1 MAKTTKTKIP
11 AKKAGR
17 PRKSVATKTGRGVK
31 QTMGR
36 VGLIG
41 LGKMGLPMARHLA
54 TKGFAVTGF
63 DVNPAAIAQARAIGA
78 KVVKSPA
85 QVAAASDLVIV
96 IVGFDSEVDKALFG
110 ADGIMA
116 GAKPGLTVAI
126 ASTISPSFMR
136 ELPAR
141 AARAKKKVAFV
152 DAPLCRGEPAAEAG
166 ELLLLGGG
174 DKGAFERCRPAF
186 ETFASSIHYLGGLG
200 AGQVGKMVNNL
211 ILWACISANDEGLKI
226 ARTLGV
232 EQEPLRQALLQS
244 SARNWALEM
253 HNVDL
258 PMPWA
263 EKDMSLVLH
272 EADEAR
278 ISLPLCGVIKEVIK
292 SIKIER
298 GQPYPRARKD

>member
-1 MAKTTKTKIP
+1 
-11 AKKAGR
+11 
-17 PRKSVATKTGRGVK
+17 
-31 QTMGR
+31 
-36 VGLIG
+36 
-41 LGKMGLPMARHLA
+41 MGLPMARHLVA
-54 TKGFAVTGF
+54 KGFVVTGF
-63 DVNPAAIAQARAIGA
+63 DVNPTAIAKARSIGA
-78 KVVKSPA
+78 KTVKSPA
-85 QVAAASDLVIV
+85 QVAAASDLVII
-96 IVGFDSEVDKALFG
+96 IVGFDAEVDKALFG
-110 ADGIMA
+110 PKGIIE

-126 ASTISPSFMR
+126 ASTISPSYMR
-136 ELPAR
+136 DLPER
-141 AARAKKKVAFV
+141 ASRAKGRKKVTFV

-174 DKGAFERCRPAF
+174 DKAVFERCRPAF
-186 ETFASSIHYLGGLG
+186 ETFATSIHYLGALG

-211 ILWACISANDEGLKI
+211 ILWACISANDEGLKL

-278 ISLPLCGVIKEVIK
+278 VSLPLCGVIKEVIK
-292 SIKIER
+292 GIKVER
-298 GQPYPRARKD
+298 GQPYPRVRKD